1 MTSDFFV
8 KLDGIDGQ
16 SEDKGHSKW
25 IEVINFSFGGTQNVT
40 MQRGADV
47 SGRGQFEPFIFSHL
61 VDKATPKL
69 QQFCMNGQKIAKAE
83 LSVCRAIAGAQ
94 TEVLN
99 VKLENVKIAS
109 AVVRGQEK
117 DGVVDPIEDVKLV
130 AGKMTWKVTPIKADN
145 TKDGAIEAKF
155 DQITNS

>member
-1 MTSDFFV
+1 MTSDFFI
-8 KLDGIDGQ
+8 KIDGIDGQ

-25 IEVINFSFGGTQNVT
+25 IEVIGYTFGGKQNVT
-40 MQRGADV
+40 IQRGADV
-47 SGRGQFEPFIFSHL
+47 SGRGQFEPLTFKHP

-69 QQFCMNGQKIAKAE
+69 QQFCMNGQKIPKVE

-109 AVVRGQEK
+109 AIVSTEENN
-117 DGVVDPIEDVKLV
+117 GVVDPVETVQLV

-145 TKDGAIEAKF
+145 TKDGAIEAAF